1 MVQQTRTTADGSG
14 NGVIIGILLAVV
26 IAVGAYFFLKS
37 NDNAALEPAAGIEST
52 VDGSATT
59 TPPRDNNA
67 FPSDT
72 APAPTQA
79 PAR

>member
-37 NDNAALEPAAGIEST
+37 NNNAALEPAAGVEAPLAG
-52 VDGSATT
+52 DTT
-59 TPPRDNNA
+59 TPAGNNA
-67 FPSDT
+67 FPSET
-72 APAPTQA
+72 APAPA
-79 PAR
+79 PAQ